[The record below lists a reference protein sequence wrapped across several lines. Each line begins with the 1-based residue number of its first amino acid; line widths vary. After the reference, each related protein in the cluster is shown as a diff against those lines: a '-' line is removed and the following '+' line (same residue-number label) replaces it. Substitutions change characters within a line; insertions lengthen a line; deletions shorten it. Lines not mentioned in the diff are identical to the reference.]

1 MLFGML
7 MFIEKYVPSLFQN
20 QSAEISGHAE
30 VCLLF
35 VRKEREKRFGCCH
48 LLRLMRG
55 REEMKRHE
63 MEPSRDWFL
72 VYEAPVGELMLDVRL
87 EEDE

>member
-1 MLFGML
+1 
-7 MFIEKYVPSLFQN
+7 
-20 QSAEISGHAE
+20 
-30 VCLLF
+30 
-35 VRKEREKRFGCCH
+35 
-48 LLRLMRG
+48 
-55 REEMKRHE
+55 MKRHE